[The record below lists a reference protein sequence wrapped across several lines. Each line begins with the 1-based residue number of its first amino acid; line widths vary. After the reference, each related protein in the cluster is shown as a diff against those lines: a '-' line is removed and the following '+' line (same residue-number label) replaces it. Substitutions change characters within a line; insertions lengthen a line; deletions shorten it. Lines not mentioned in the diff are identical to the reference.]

1 MSYVDTKELKKLGI
15 IVKEEGVY
23 VANAEHVDSLDAAS
37 LKQRLLRI
45 GVLEAPYKEIVKL
58 YKQNLKE
65 PVKVTDKL
73 MEYAPEKN
81 EYIRVTVSIDAFE
94 AYLDVAFPSTYDG
107 EITERDIIHRILE
120 AGVVYNIDYEKI
132 KQIVQ
137 HRIFVEKEV
146 IARGKEPYI
155 GEEAQIVLEVDTE
168 ISSEPLIK
176 EDGSADYR
184 QIGLLKTVEKDQL
197 LAEKI
202 PASKG
207 QDGMN
212 VLGEVIDSTGK
223 DKPLPRGENTY
234 SSDDDLSLFAAV
246 SGRIVYKRNRL
257 SVENK
262 LIIRGDV
269 DYSTGNIE
277 FTGDIN
283 ISGDVLTGFKV
294 KTEGDIRI
302 RGVVEGAEII
312 STKGSIIISRGVVG
326 QEKARILAAKNV
338 HAEFINESTVEAGH
352 DVTVG
357 EYIMNSIV
365 SADNEIQA
373 TTGRGSIIGGK
384 LFAEKAIEAKNIGS
398 ASYLR
403 TEIKVGGRIAG
414 ELYKKMLTMEHD
426 EEILEKT
433 SGSLL
438 KEIEFIELLKRKL
451 PKFPE
456 SKNDE
461 LKQMLVKLRKVER
474 KKDEI
479 EKQKKELQKE
489 FKVIVSEK
497 DKKISANTVYSNVI
511 ISIDQN
517 KMMTEYIY
525 KMFTAYSRDGKMKTH
540 FRSREA

>member
-1 MSYVDTKELKKLGI
+1 MRYVDTKELEKLGI

-23 VANAEHVDSLDAAS
+23 VTNAEHVDSLDAAS
-37 LKQRLLRI
+37 LEQRLLRI
-45 GVLEAPYKEIVKL
+45 GVLEAPYGEITKL

-65 PVKVTDKL
+65 PVKVADRL
-73 MEYAPEKN
+73 VEYAPEKN
-81 EYIRVTVSIDAFE
+81 DYIRVTVSIDSLE
-94 AYLDVAFPSTYDG
+94 AYLDVTFPPMDTE
-107 EITERDIIHRILE
+107 EITERDIIHRVLE
-120 AGVVYNIDYEKI
+120 AGVIYNIDYEKI

-168 ISSEPLIK
+168 ISSEPLVK
-176 EDGSADYR
+176 EDGSVDYR
-184 QIGLLKTVEKDQL
+184 QINLLKTVEKDQL

-223 DKPLPRGENTY
+223 DKPLPQGENTY
-234 SSDDDLSLFAAV
+234 ISDDGLSLYAAV
-246 SGRIVYKRNRL
+246 SGRIVHKKNRL

-262 LIIRGDV
+262 LKIRGDV

-302 RGVVEGAEII
+302 RGVVEGAELI
-312 STKGSIIISRGVVG
+312 STKGSIIVSRGVIG

-338 HAEFINESTVEAGH
+338 HAEFINEATIEAGH
-352 DVTVG
+352 NVTVS

-373 TTGRGSIIGGK
+373 IKGRGSIIGGK

-403 TEIKVGGRIAG
+403 TEVKVGGRVAG

-426 EEILEKT
+426 EEILGKT
-433 SGSLL
+433 STSLL

-451 PKFPE
+451 PKFPKF
-456 SKNDE
+456 KNDE
-461 LKQMLVKLRKVER
+461 LKELLVKLRKAER
-474 KKDEI
+474 RKDEI

-489 FKVIVSEK
+489 FKVVVSEK
-497 DKKISANTVYSNVI
+497 EKKISANTIYSNVLL
-511 ISIDQN
+511 SIDQN

-525 KMFTAYSRDGKMKTH
+525 KMCTVYSRDGQMKINFH
-540 FRSREA
+540 SRET

>member
-1 MSYVDTKELKKLGI
+1 MRYVDTKELEKLGI
-15 IVKEEGVY
+15 LVKEEGVY
-23 VANAEHVDSLDAAS
+23 VTNAEHVDSLNAAS
-37 LKQRLLRI
+37 LEHELLRLGI
-45 GVLEAPYKEIVKL
+45 LEAPYKEIVKL

-65 PVKVTDKL
+65 PVKVADRL
-73 MEYAPEKN
+73 VEYAPEKN
-81 EYIRVTVSIDAFE
+81 DYIRVTVSIDALE
-94 AYLDVAFPSTYDG
+94 AYLDVTFPSVDDE
-107 EITERDIIHRILE
+107 EITERDIIHRILK

-132 KQIVQ
+132 KQIVEN
-137 HRIFVEKEV
+137 RIFVEKEV

-176 EDGSADYR
+176 EDGSVDFH

-207 QDGMN
+207 QDGIN

-223 DKPLPRGENTY
+223 NKPLPQGENTY
-234 SSDDDLSLFAAV
+234 ISDDCLSLYAAV
-246 SGRIVYKRNRL
+246 SGRIVYKKKKL

-262 LIIRGDV
+262 LTIRGDV

-277 FTGDIN
+277 FTGDID
-283 ISGDVLTGFKV
+283 ITGDVLTGFKV

-312 STKGSIIISRGVVG
+312 STKGSIIIGRGVVG
-326 QEKARILAAKNV
+326 QEKARILAAKNIF
-338 HAEFINESTVEAGH
+338 AEFINESTVEAGH
-352 DVTVG
+352 NVTVS

-373 TTGRGSIIGGK
+373 TKGRGSIIGGK
-384 LFAEKAIEAKNIGS
+384 LFAEKAIEAKVIGS

-403 TEIKVGGRIAG
+403 TEVKVGGRVSG
-414 ELYKKMLTMEHD
+414 DLYKKMLIIEHN
-426 EEILEKT
+426 EEVLEKT
-433 SGSLL
+433 AKNLL

-451 PKFPE
+451 PKFPK
-456 SKNDE
+456 SKQDE
-461 LKQMLVKLRKVER
+461 LTELLIKLRKVENR
-474 KKDEI
+474 KGEV
-479 EKQKKELQKE
+479 EKQKKELIKE
-489 FKVIVSEK
+489 FRIIVSEK
-497 DKKISANTVYSNVI
+497 EKKISANTIYSNVI
-511 ISIDQN
+511 LSIDQN
-517 KMMTEYIY
+517 KMLTEYIY
-525 KMFTAYSRDGKMKTH
+525 KMCMVYSRDGQMKIN